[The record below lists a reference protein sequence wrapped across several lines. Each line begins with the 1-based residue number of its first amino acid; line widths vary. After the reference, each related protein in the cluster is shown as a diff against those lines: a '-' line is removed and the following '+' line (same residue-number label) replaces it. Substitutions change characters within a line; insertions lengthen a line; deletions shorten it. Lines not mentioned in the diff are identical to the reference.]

1 VAKRPEPAPYPN
13 GVPTSPPPPTHTMRQ
28 YAADIREYEQTK
40 ISPEVTAQTLSAIV
54 EGIAAR
60 QEAEMVEGLREILEK
75 RLESSMKLQRW
86 EFVPNAMGGE
96 MRQMED
102 GDYCEASD
110 VEPLEDVAKLILV
123 SPATGH
129 RLEVQSELKTE
140 GPFAVFQVGNRR
152 ESFEVRITMHEI

>member
-1 VAKRPEPAPYPN
+1 
-13 GVPTSPPPPTHTMRQ
+13 MRQ

-40 ISPEVTAQTLSAIV
+40 ISPEVTAQTLSAIA

-60 QEAEMVEGLREILEK
+60 QEAELVEGLREILEK
-75 RLESSMKLQRW
+75 LLESSMKLQRW

-110 VEPLEDVAKLILV
+110 VEPLEDIAKLILI
-123 SPATGH
+123 SPSTGH
-129 RLEVQSELKTE
+129 RLEVQSDPRTE

-152 ESFEVRITMHEI
+152 ESFEVRISMEEV